1 MRIYEAAD
9 YQSMSRRAAN
19 IISAH
24 VILKPNCVLGL
35 ATGSTPIGAYK
46 QLIEWYKKGDLSFA
60 ETKSVNLDE
69 YMGLSPHHEQSYRYF
84 MNTHLF
90 HKININHANTYVP
103 NGTEPD
109 AEKAC
114 QAYNELLH
122 KIGPADIQILGLGHD
137 GHIGFNEPGT
147 VFKKETHCVDLTE
160 STIEANKRFF
170 ASEADVPRQAYSLG
184 IKNIMQA
191 RKILVIVSG
200 KDKAD
205 ALYNAVHGEITPAV
219 PASILQLHND
229 VTIVADADALNN
241 F

>member
-1 MRIYEAAD
+1 MD
-9 YQSMSRRAAN
+9 LQLTQKKLVQSTMGG
-19 IISAH
+19 ID
-24 VILKPNCVLGL
+24 LQLLG
-35 ATGSTPIGAYK
+35 IGR
-46 QLIEWYKKGDLSFA
+46 
-60 ETKSVNLDE
+60 N
-69 YMGLSPHHEQSYRYF
+69 
-84 MNTHLF
+84 
-90 HKININHANTYVP
+90 
-103 NGTEPD
+103 
-109 AEKAC
+109 
-114 QAYNELLH
+114 
-122 KIGPADIQILGLGHD
+122 